1 MCNSFGLGV
10 NVKLVEWLVRG
21 CLGHQ
26 DWGYLGRSKFYAHQE
41 KGVFFKKKKVLK
53 LIWGKK
59 FHFLLFLHTPQ
70 SYILNY
76 TYKK

>member
-1 MCNSFGLGV
+1 M
-10 NVKLVEWLVRG
+10 RG

-59 FHFLLFLHTPQ
+59 SNFDDDEQFRKKNFDRFLMKPNFSALIV
-70 SYILNY
+70 S
-76 TYKK
+76 